1 MNIGQLIASLGVDT
15 QQLSQAQAAM
25 SAFEKKATASITNV
39 AKEMDKVGKS
49 MQSFG
54 KGMSKYVTAP
64 LALIGVGGFKGFK
77 DFELSMSRVEGLVG
91 INRETVQAWMGD
103 IKAMAPVVG
112 KSSKELADALFYVT
126 SAGVKGKEALDV
138 VEMSAKA
145 AAAGLE
151 DTVVVAD
158 AVTSA
163 MNAYGVANMS
173 AERATN
179 VLIATVREGKMAPA
193 DLAASLGKVIPLA
206 NAMGVSFEEVG
217 ASIAT
222 MTRTGFSAMESVT
235 ALRAILSGM
244 IKPTKV
250 AEKALRSMG
259 TSTEELKGIMDKDGL
274 LGALMKV
281 KDLTNEYGEDLMAQ
295 VYPNIR
301 ALSGVLNML
310 GGNIEGTKAIF
321 KAMEDNT
328 GDLAN
333 AFAVTAKTVDFR
345 YNQALIR
352 AKSIMGAVGKTVSE
366 AVIPWIEKFGET
378 LAGVAKWFKGLNEGT
393 QRAIIVFGGIL
404 AAIGPVVYALGSF
417 LVLGGKILMVIPK
430 VIATFNALKLAMLSN
445 PITAVALAITTL
457 IAGYIALKAAIDNAN
472 TAQKALNDV
481 NKTVADSTLEQEAN
495 INKLIGIIQSEFTT
509 REQQAQ
515 ALREL
520 NALAPEYLGYL
531 TEEMVKTGQAKT
543 AIDAYIKS
551 LQEKA
556 RQQAISDKLAE
567 IEKKRLE
574 TTLKYTNANSHE
586 LYKQM
591 GVWDKMKLG
600 FQNWNSTYISG
611 TSIQE
616 SAAKKIAKANEEADN
631 ATKALQQA
639 MGDVGRESGNLAM
652 QYNALS
658 DQMANLNS
666 SDAAMVASTKNRISE
681 QLAAEDKH
689 VSALKTK
696 LNETLKNDKQLNDQ
710 LEAFNQ
716 ARVNNVN
723 GAVLAGMAQQ
733 IQNRKEFLAQELEL
747 EYQATQ
753 ERIKVLKGYAQ
764 TAGAIQIPFA
774 PGKQP
779 GGGTQA
785 VTTDD
790 TGAGGGG
797 GGTDPITDALQ
808 NYKKELAGVTN
819 MQKLFGDAYDASS
832 AKLNLFRNTLETL
845 IKEGMSPSSK
855 TVQELQNNIK
865 NLTLETV
872 TSGDAMKNIAAQE
885 AIFGDAFNET
895 GAKIDFFK
903 QGLKLLLENGFKPT
917 DEAVVKLKAQFDS
930 LKALAPVQN
939 IFDNVTKGLAL
950 AETNALRFKDSFDK
964 IDAQIEVYTAAI
976 KAAEAVETPFDEESQ
991 KKLDAYREKLKQLT
1005 KEQQDQAKQK
1015 LFEQAKKDLDEA
1027 KIRADQYSDSLMYLN
1042 AQIEIYSGLIN
1053 KVKSSPGVIS
1063 PADQK
1068 NLAEYEKKL
1077 AQSKIDKALEE
1088 TTQSLQRN
1096 SKMAG
1101 VLGDSYNVAEANVKT
1116 LASALDSLKS
1126 VEGLELASP
1135 EQLATID
1142 ALIEKLKST
1151 GYEFEGIHDK
1161 SLFSKEGMDML
1172 SGAMSDLNGAM
1183 SATVDSWWDFAEALV
1198 NMIPTIGQAV
1208 LGFQSLFA
1216 AKEAD
1221 AMATNAQTVATEGQ
1235 TVATT
1240 ANTLSTNAAAVAETA
1255 KTATTEAD
1263 VLATTAKTATTTA
1276 NTLATTANTIATGA
1290 NTTGSMANTA
1300 AKSGEAIANATASGA
1315 KLPFPAN
1322 IAAIIAGVAAVIAA
1336 ISMIKSL
1343 TGKKKA
1349 AKMAEG
1355 GIIPSGYPNDTYPAL
1370 LTSGEMVVPQDRV
1383 KEITEV
1389 LNTANNRYQQGLP
1402 EDTVFNKTINKLY
1415 GNIQQSQKAQDA
1427 VLASNMTKGIK
1438 MPTDLP
1444 GMRMGGT
1451 VPPGYWNDSYP
1462 AMLTSGE
1469 MVVPPGKLPE
1479 LKQQKVDVNVTV
1491 QGVTRGSDIHYIV
1504 KEVERRYKN
1513 SH

>member
-15 QQLSQAQAAM
+15 TQLYQAQKAM
-25 SAFEKKATASITNV
+25 TDFEKKATSSVTNV
-39 AKEMDKVGKS
+39 AKKMEEVGKS

-54 KGMSKYVTAP
+54 KSMSKYVTAP

-103 IKAMAPVVG
+103 IKAMAPIVG
-112 KSSKELADALFYVT
+112 KSSKDLADALFYVT
-126 SAGVKGKEALDV
+126 SAGIKGKEALDV

-259 TSTEELKGIMDKDGL
+259 TSTAELKGIMDKDGL

-281 KDLTNEYGEDLMAQ
+281 KDLTNEYGEDMMAQ

-321 KAMEDNT
+321 KSMEDNT

-333 AFAVTAKTVDFR
+333 AFAVTAETVDFR

-352 AKSIMGAVGKTVSE
+352 AKSVMGAVGKTVAE
-366 AVIPWIEKFGET
+366 MVIPWIEKFG
-378 LAGVAKWFKGLNEGT
+378 LAIEKAVKWYKGLNEGT
-393 QRAIIVFGGIL
+393 QKAIVIFGGIM
-404 AAIGPVVYALGSF
+404 AAIGPVVYMIGS
-417 LVLGGKILMVIPK
+417 LVGAFGKVLMIIPGLIK
-430 VIATFNALKLAMLSN
+430 AFNLLKLAMLSN
-445 PITAVALAITTL
+445 PITAIAVGIATL
-457 IAGYIALKAAIDNAN
+457 VTGFIALKAAIDSAN
-472 TAQKALNDV
+472 SAQKAMNDV
-481 NKTVADSTLEQEAN
+481 NKAVAESTLEQEAN
-495 INKLIGIIQSEFTT
+495 INKLVGIIQSEFTT

-515 ALREL
+515 AMREL
-520 NALAPEYLGYL
+520 IAISPEYLGYL

-556 RQQAISDKLAE
+556 RQQVISDKLAE

-574 TTLKYTNANSHE
+574 TTLKYTNADSAA

-591 GVWDKMKLG
+591 GMWDKLKMGFKEWNKL
-600 FQNWNSTYISG
+600 YISG
-611 TSIQE
+611 TTVQ
-616 SAAKKIAKANEEADN
+616 AAAADKIKKANEEADQ
-631 ATKALQQA
+631 ATQALMQA
-639 MGDVGRESGNLAM
+639 MGDVGRQSGNLVT

-658 DQMANLNS
+658 EQMTNLNTA
-666 SDAAMVASTKNRISE
+666 DASMVASTKNRISE

-689 VSALKTK
+689 VEALKNK

-710 LEAFNQ
+710 MEAFNQ
-716 ARVNNVN
+716 ARINNVN

-733 IQNRKEFLAQELEL
+733 IQNRKEFLAQEIEL
-747 EYQATQ
+747 DYKATK
-753 ERIKVLKGYAQ
+753 ERINVLKGYAQ
-764 TAGAIQIPFA
+764 KAGSIQIPFA

-779 GGGTQA
+779 GAPTTA

-797 GGTDPITDALQ
+797 GTDAVTEALQ

-819 MQKLFGDAYDASS
+819 MQKVFGDAYDASA

-845 IKEGMSPSSK
+845 VKEGMSPNNK
-855 TVQELQNNIK
+855 TIQELQNNIK
-865 NLTLETV
+865 TLTLETV
-872 TSGDAMKNIAAQE
+872 TSEDALKRMADQE
-885 AIFGDAFNET
+885 AVFGDAFDET
-895 GAKIDFFK
+895 GAKIDLFK

-917 DEAVVKLKAQFDS
+917 DEAVVKLKNQLDS
-930 LKALAPVQN
+930 LKAIAPVQN
-939 IFDNVTKGLAL
+939 IFTNVTKGLAL
-950 AETNALRFKDSFDK
+950 AEMNALRFKDSFDSV
-964 IDAQIEVYTAAI
+964 DAQIEVYTAAI
-976 KAAEAVETPFDEESQ
+976 KAAESVETPFSPDQQKQLDE
-991 KKLDAYREKLKQLT
+991 YREKLKQLT
-1005 KEQQDQAKQK
+1005 KEQQNQAKQK

-1027 KIRADQYSDSLMYLN
+1027 KTKAEQYGDSLTYLN
-1042 AQIEIYSGLIN
+1042 DQIEIYSGLIN
-1053 KVKSSPGVIS
+1053 KVKSSSGVIS

-1068 NLAEYEKKL
+1068 KLAEYEKKL
-1077 AQSKIDKALEE
+1077 AQSKIDKILEE

-1101 VLGDSYNVAEANVKT
+1101 VLGDSYNAAEANVKT
-1116 LASALDSLKS
+1116 MASAFDSLKS

-1135 EQLATID
+1135 EQLAAID
-1142 ALIEKLKST
+1142 TLIEKLKSA
-1151 GYEFEGIHDK
+1151 GYEFEGVHKK
-1161 SLFSKEGMDML
+1161 SLFSKEGLEML
-1172 SGAMSDLNGAM
+1172 SGAMKDLNGAM

-1221 AMATNAQTVATEGQ
+1221 TMATNAQTVAAEGQ

-1240 ANTLSTNAAAVAETA
+1240 ANTLSTTAGTVAQTA
-1255 KTATTEAD
+1255 QTASTEAD
-1263 VLATTAKTATTTA
+1263 VLATTAQTASTTA
-1276 NTLATTANTIATGA
+1276 NTMATTSNTIATGA

-1300 AKSGEAIANATASGA
+1300 AKSGEAVANATASGA

-1389 LNTANNRYQQGLP
+1389 LDTASNRYSQGLP
-1402 EDTVFNKTINKLY
+1402 EDTGFDKTINKLY

-1504 KEVERRYKN
+1504 KEVERRYQN